1 MELKKSPARR
11 RGLFS
16 LFGDDRFQNRNNA
29 FVVSEGRDFL
39 SGAVLGNVIDPCP
52 VLLRFQVVA
61 VGEHP
66 DLVCGDA
73 QFFADLLC

>member
-1 MELKKSPARR
+1 MHKRSPARR

-16 LFGDDRFQNRNNA
+16 LFTHNCFQNGHDA
-29 FVVSEGRDFL
+29 FIVSEGRDFL

-52 VLLRFQVVA
+52 VLLCFQVVP

-73 QFFADLLC
+73 QLFADLLR